1 MFELFLLV
9 IGLFA
14 GYHLGQMVLSWQLRD
29 LIVKEARKEG
39 IRVDGEYNVIEEKDV
54 KPTVFQLFIERAN
67 NVLYLY
73 DRDEGAFICQ
83 GSTMEELAK
92 LAKQYKNI
100 RYAAVMDE
108 HTDDVVAFVDGEVK
122 TDLLAKTHE
131 S

>member
-1 MFELFLLV
+1 MFELFLLI
-9 IGLFA
+9 IGLFV
-14 GYHLGQMVLSWQLRD
+14 GYHLGQMVLSWRLRD
-29 LIVKEARKEG
+29 IILKEARKEG
-39 IRVDGEYNVIEEKDV
+39 IHVDDEYNIIEEKEQ
-54 KPTVFQLFIERAN
+54 KPNVFQLFVERAN

-73 DRDEGAFICQ
+73 DKEHGTFVCQ

-100 RYAAVMDE
+100 RYAAVMDQ